1 MHSTLD
7 IPIGQYSTGVLGV
20 SKFQEIKTLL
30 RVILNEINQI
40 KTKYVI
46 TYVESKIYSKWI

>member
-7 IPIGQYSTGVLGV
+7 TALGQYFTGALDV

-30 RVILNEINQI
+30 RVMLNEINQI

-46 TYVESKIYSKWI
+46 TYVESKIYRK

>member
-7 IPIGQYSTGVLGV
+7 IPIGQYSTGALGV

-46 TYVESKIYSKWI
+46 TYVKPKIYSKWI